1 MSLVHPRQLRA
12 KNCIGSQEAKFL
24 FWKAYPNYGV
34 DPPAGPPTPQNP
46 TQCPYPDKKGTN
58 LLLFKFCIHMRTHPG
73 LELKCCRV
81 RPKRDTDAHAYMIHK
96 APVTGLHGSKLLPF
110 LQHSTKH
117 LMLALSWMVGVN
129 GCSFGLPH
137 LAACTLAVPLSD
149 LWTCPQTP
157 LFT

>member
-1 MSLVHPRQLRA
+1 
-12 KNCIGSQEAKFL
+12 
-24 FWKAYPNYGV
+24 
-34 DPPAGPPTPQNP
+34 
-46 TQCPYPDKKGTN
+46 
-58 LLLFKFCIHMRTHPG
+58 
-73 LELKCCRV
+73 
-81 RPKRDTDAHAYMIHK
+81 MIHK

-110 LQHSTKH
+110 LQHSTKHLMLALSWMVGVNGCSFGLPHPAACTLVVCLKHSTKH